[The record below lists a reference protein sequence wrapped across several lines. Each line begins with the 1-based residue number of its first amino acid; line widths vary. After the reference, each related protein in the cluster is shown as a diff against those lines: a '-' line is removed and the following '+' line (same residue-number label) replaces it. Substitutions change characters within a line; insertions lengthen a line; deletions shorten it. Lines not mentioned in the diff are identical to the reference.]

1 MDELNHI
8 HFDIVNDYI
17 KNSKEGKIGHYMIT
31 VSRDGESPVR
41 SIISFDNL
49 EQALEGYEMYQD
61 AGFAK
66 DYLTV
71 SMYEPSGKINT
82 KVLKRNHAGDPS
94 FVRQNYIDT
103 VDALHKVKDKLN
115 KEDYVFWVNQAKQE
129 ALLTKVVSKNVIP
142 SFNNGEN
149 TIEFNG
155 FIGSAKAEN
164 PEKYKNFIGFDVI

>member
-1 MDELNHI
+1 MEQLKPNHD
-8 HFDIVNDYI
+8 DIVNDYI
-17 KNSKEGKIGHYMIT
+17 NNSASGSIGHYMIT

-49 EQALEGYEMYQD
+49 DQALEGYEMYQD

-66 DYLTV
+66 DFLTV

-115 KEDYVFWVNQAKQE
+115 KEDYEDLCIKIVTSFAKDNWRFSADRFLKQLE
-129 ALLTKVVSKNVIP
+129 
-142 SFNNGEN
+142 
-149 TIEFNG
+149 IER
-155 FIGSAKAEN
+155 KL
-164 PEKYKNFIGFDVI
+164 

>member
-1 MDELNHI
+1 MNELNHI
-8 HFDIVNDYI
+8 HFDIVSDYI

-61 AGFAK
+61 AGFAR

-71 SMYEPSGKINT
+71 SMYEPSGKVNT

-103 VDALHKVKDKLN
+103 VEALHQVKDKLN
-115 KEDYVFWVNQAKQE
+115 KEDYEDLCIKIVNSFAKDNWRFDAERFLKQLE
-129 ALLTKVVSKNVIP
+129 
-142 SFNNGEN
+142 
-149 TIEFNG
+149 IER
-155 FIGSAKAEN
+155 KL
-164 PEKYKNFIGFDVI
+164 

>member
-1 MDELNHI
+1 MSELNHI
-8 HFDIVNDYI
+8 HFDIVDEYI

-49 EQALEGYEMYQD
+49 KQALEGYEMYQD

-103 VDALHKVKDKLN
+103 VDALHKVKDKLD
-115 KEDYVFWVNQAKQE
+115 KEDYEDLCIKIVTSFSKDNWRFSADRFLKQLE
-129 ALLTKVVSKNVIP
+129 
-142 SFNNGEN
+142 
-149 TIEFNG
+149 IER
-155 FIGSAKAEN
+155 KL
-164 PEKYKNFIGFDVI
+164 

>member
-1 MDELNHI
+1 MNELNTVH
-8 HFDIVNDYI
+8 DVMVNEYI
-17 KNSKEGKIGHYMIT
+17 NNSKEGKVNHYMIT

-71 SMYEPSGKINT
+71 SLYQPSGNTLT

-103 VDALHKVKDKLN
+103 VEALHSVKDKLS
-115 KEDYVFWVNQAKQE
+115 KEDYEEMCIIIVTSFAKD
-129 ALLTKVVSKNVIP
+129 NWR
-142 SFNNGEN
+142 F
-149 TIEFNG
+149 
-155 FIGSAKAEN
+155 SADRFLKQLEIDK
-164 PEKYKNFIGFDVI
+164 EL

>member
-1 MDELNHI
+1 MEQLKPNHE
-8 HFDIVNDYI
+8 DIVNDYI
-17 KNSKEGKIGHYMIT
+17 KNSANGSVGHYMIT

-41 SIISFDNL
+41 SIISFDNI

-71 SMYEPSGKINT
+71 SLYQPSGNTLT

-103 VDALHKVKDKLN
+103 VEALHAVKDKLS
-115 KEDYVFWVNQAKQE
+115 KEDYEELCIKIVTSFAKDNWRFSADRFLKQLE
-129 ALLTKVVSKNVIP
+129 
-142 SFNNGEN
+142 
-149 TIEFNG
+149 IER
-155 FIGSAKAEN
+155 
-164 PEKYKNFIGFDVI
+164 DL

>member
-8 HFDIVNDYI
+8 HFDIVNDYV
-17 KNSKEGKIGHYMIT
+17 KNSKEGKVSHYMIT

-41 SIISFDNL
+41 SIISFDNIA
-49 EQALEGYEMYQD
+49 QALEGYEMYQD

-66 DYLTV
+66 EYLTV

-103 VDALHKVKDKLN
+103 VEALHKVKDKLD
-115 KEDYVFWVNQAKQE
+115 KKDYEDLCIKIVTSFAKD
-129 ALLTKVVSKNVIP
+129 NWR
-142 SFNNGEN
+142 FNAERFLKQLE
-149 TIEFNG
+149 IERTL
-155 FIGSAKAEN
+155 
-164 PEKYKNFIGFDVI
+164 

>member
-8 HFDIVNDYI
+8 HFDIVDDYI

-61 AGFAK
+61 AGFAR

-71 SMYEPSGKINT
+71 SMYEPSGKVNT

-115 KEDYVFWVNQAKQE
+115 KEDYEELCIKIVTSFAKDNWRFSADRFLKQLE
-129 ALLTKVVSKNVIP
+129 
-142 SFNNGEN
+142 
-149 TIEFNG
+149 IER
-155 FIGSAKAEN
+155 KL
-164 PEKYKNFIGFDVI
+164 

>member
-41 SIISFDNL
+41 SIISFDSL

-71 SMYEPSGKINT
+71 SMYEPSGKINV

-103 VDALHKVKDKLN
+103 IDALHKVKDKLD
-115 KEDYVFWVNQAKQE
+115 KKDYEDLCVKIVTSFAKD
-129 ALLTKVVSKNVIP
+129 NWR
-142 SFNNGEN
+142 FNAERFLKQLE
-149 TIEFNG
+149 IERTL
-155 FIGSAKAEN
+155 
-164 PEKYKNFIGFDVI
+164 

>member
-1 MDELNHI
+1 MDELKHI
-8 HFDIVNDYI
+8 HFDMVNDYI
-17 KNSKEGKIGHYMIT
+17 KNSKENSIGHYMLT

-41 SIISFDNL
+41 SIVSFDNL

-115 KEDYVFWVNQAKQE
+115 KEDYEDLCIKIVTSFAKD
-129 ALLTKVVSKNVIP
+129 NWR
-142 SFNNGEN
+142 FN
-149 TIEFNG
+149 IERFLKQLE
-155 FIGSAKAEN
+155 IERTL
-164 PEKYKNFIGFDVI
+164 